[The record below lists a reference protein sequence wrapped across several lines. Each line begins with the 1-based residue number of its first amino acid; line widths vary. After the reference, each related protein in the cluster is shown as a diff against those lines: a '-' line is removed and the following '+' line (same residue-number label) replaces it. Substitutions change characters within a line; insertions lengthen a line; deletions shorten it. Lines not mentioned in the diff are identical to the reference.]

1 MSHALPDTSLRSSAV
16 RTAAAERPERTD
28 RTDRIHRI
36 ERELPR
42 PFQPARSSLD
52 LTGPYTLLRPFRGP
66 GEAYLAATP
75 EGQLCVLQ
83 LAIGAL
89 PGLAQ
94 QAADEPWLAAAE
106 ARRAV
111 RHPALIALLDV
122 GVIDDS
128 LYIVTEYLAGRD
140 LHEIVLRSEEK
151 QRALS
156 LPLLLHISRE
166 LSAGLGQLHR
176 VTGSGRLPPTLLA
189 HGALFAENVL
199 CGWEGEVKLADRDLS
214 GLFSSVG
221 LRTPWSMLRPPAR
234 PVASAAAPT
243 RADDLAG
250 LSAIVS
256 EVAGGA
262 IMGLSSS
269 LLSLLQQATGGKGSA
284 PPWVAPLSADD
295 LHAALSRELALLP
308 GGLHEPAA
316 ATTALLHY
324 LTALYGEQI
333 DQERH
338 EAARWLDAVSRT
350 ASRSSGRPASRPDA
364 PGESGPALSP
374 STVALTSPTPP
385 GSVGDSPSRITQP
398 NLGEPA
404 SSADAL
410 IIDGRYRLLR
420 LIGIGGMG
428 AVYEAQHVSIGKRIA
443 VKVLHQQFSQHPDL
457 VERLRR
463 EAQAASRIGHPNII
477 DVIDFGYTSDGS
489 AYIAMEFLE
498 GTDLGAIL
506 RNEGRVHEPR
516 ALRIGLQ
523 TARALAAAHRVGIVH
538 RDLKPE
544 NIFVVHPQPPLD
556 AEPLSAWGA
565 GTPLPEP
572 ADARPR
578 SIEEREASQKSGFI
592 RLSGDG
598 QSEFDLVKVLDFGVA
613 AHLGAGGTWPAL
625 PLSALPPGSE
635 LRQLPGSARLTNP
648 GLAVGTPEYMAP
660 EQALG
665 QEVDARADVYAV
677 GTLMFEMLC
686 GRVPFVGGS
695 AAELLALKTGFEPPL
710 PRLFAP
716 TISPPLESFILRCL
730 ARDRSERP
738 QSMEEVELHL
748 YELTRDS
755 GALSQPRILPPTSGP
770 GLSAAGSALSP
781 ALSAADLADR
791 LGTLSAP
798 AGSGV
803 AGSPLG
809 SASSHGPSA
818 PSQEALPAAGLGRRP
833 PSRRLT
839 ATAGVLALTTVAVG
853 FVTARYLTRPHPTS
867 PPVPAPSPALVG
879 APGPS
884 PAQLPAGVLPS
895 PPSPSGSAA
904 GQVAGPTAPAAP
916 PADARVVEVLEGRV
930 PMLFEW
936 ARRTVAGGRF
946 VSPPGDNLLELLT
959 RIEDVAPNH
968 PDLSRLR
975 AEAAATVLR
984 RGREH
989 LRRRQPL
996 EAFELYRTL
1005 LAIEGGTASLTA
1017 VRASAKPAGLARRF
1031 PRSELQL
1038 QLLYV
1043 ARTGRGGHGAGLSAA
1058 HAAVELA
1065 PRSAAAHLALA
1076 DALLS
1081 ANRREAAAAE
1091 YRRVLELHPRA
1102 LERRLAEHG
1111 LVRLGLRPSRRERR

>member
-1 MSHALPDTSLRSSAV
+1 LSSAPRIERADV
-16 RTAAAERPERTD
+16 TDRPERPERTD
-28 RTDRIHRI
+28 RTDRIFRV

-42 PFQPARSSLD
+42 PFVPARSSLD
-52 LTGPYTLLRPFRGP
+52 LTGSYTLLRPFRGP

-83 LAIGAL
+83 LAVGAL
-89 PGLAQ
+89 PGLTQ
-94 QAADEPWLAAAE
+94 QAADERWLSAAE
-106 ARRAV
+106 SRRAA
-111 RHPALIALLDV
+111 RHPALLALLDV

-128 LYIVTEYLAGRD
+128 LYVVTEYLAGRD
-140 LHEIVLRSEEK
+140 LHEIGLRASEG
-151 QRALS
+151 QHCLP
-156 LPLLLHISRE
+156 LPLLLHIARE
-166 LSAGLGQLHR
+166 LSRGLGHLHSLPGS
-176 VTGSGRLPPTLLA
+176 TGLAPMAMA
-189 HGALFAENVL
+189 HGALHGDNVL

-221 LRTPWSMLRPPAR
+221 LRTPWSLLRPPPAGR
-234 PVASAAAPT
+234 GTLATPT
-243 RADDLAG
+243 PADDLAG
-250 LSAIVS
+250 LAALLSDA
-256 EVAGGA
+256 AGGA

-269 LLSLLQQATGGKGSA
+269 LLALLQQAAGGKGSA
-284 PPWVAPLSADD
+284 PPWVAPLLADD
-295 LHAALSRELALLP
+295 LRQALSRELAQLP
-308 GGLHEPAA
+308 GGLHDGAA
-316 ATTALLHY
+316 GTAALVAQLS
-324 LTALYGEQI
+324 ALYGEQI

-350 ASRSSGRPASRPDA
+350 VTRSSGRPAGRAEPSSDVVA
-364 PGESGPALSP
+364 GPAPAPAPLP
-374 STVALTSPTPP
+374 AEGT
-385 GSVGDSPSRITQP
+385 GRITQP

-404 SSADAL
+404 PASDAL

-506 RNEGRVHEPR
+506 RNEGRVKEAR

-544 NIFVVHPQPPLD
+544 NIFVVHPLPQLD
-556 AEPLSAWGA
+556 AEIMAARSGDAGA
-565 GTPLPEP
+565 VPSENVE
-572 ADARPR
+572 ARPR
-578 SIEEREASQKSGFI
+578 GVDERELSQKSGFT
-592 RLSGDG
+592 RLGAEAQG
-598 QSEFDLVKVLDFGVA
+598 EFDLVKVLDFGVA
-613 AHLGAGGTWPAL
+613 AHLGAGGAWPAL

-686 GRVPFVGGS
+686 GRVPFVGNS
-695 AAELLALKTGFEPPL
+695 AAELLALKTGFDPPL

-716 TISPPLESFILRCL
+716 TISAPLEAFILRCL
-730 ARDRSERP
+730 ARDCGERP
-738 QSMEEVELHL
+738 QSMEEVELRL
-748 YELTRDS
+748 FELSRDS
-755 GALSQPRILPPTSGP
+755 GALSQPRLLLPTSGP
-770 GLSAAGSALSP
+770 ALPSPSVALHTAPVALSP
-781 ALSAADLADR
+781 SAAMLAER
-791 LGTLSAP
+791 IGTLPSP
-798 AGSGV
+798 VGGGI

-809 SASSHGPSA
+809 SATSHGPSA
-818 PSQEALPAAGLGRRP
+818 PSHDALPVAGASLRHS
-833 PSRRLT
+833 SRRLT
-839 ATAGVLALTTVAVG
+839 ATALVLAVATVAIG
-853 FVTARYLTRPHPTS
+853 FVTARYLTRPHPGESSAPSSAPSPARSPAQAIAPQPASPAAPAPTAAPAGQALPS
-867 PPVPAPSPALVG
+867 VAPPAPPVPAP
-879 APGPS
+879 
-884 PAQLPAGVLPS
+884 
-895 PPSPSGSAA
+895 
-904 GQVAGPTAPAAP
+904 
-916 PADARVVEVLEGRV
+916 DARVVEVLEGRV

-946 VSPPGDNLLELLT
+946 VTPPGDNLLELLT

-968 PDLSRLR
+968 PDLPRLR
-975 AEAAATVLR
+975 AEAAANVLR

-1005 LAIEGGTASLTA
+1005 LAIEGGVANLGA
-1017 VRASAKPAGLARRF
+1017 VRAAQKPTGLARRF

-1043 ARTGRGGHGAGLSAA
+1043 ARTGRGAHGAGLAAA
-1058 HAAVELA
+1058 HAAIEVA

-1076 DALLS
+1076 DALLA
-1081 ANRREAAAAE
+1081 ANRRDAAATE

-1111 LVRLGLRPSRRERR
+1111 LGRLGLRPGRPARAH